1 MAKRPKSA
9 ITTSTFNGDEIRPKE
24 SQGFNEARAAK
35 GLTTVEG
42 TTPAACTPP
51 AAVSPDPCRHE
62 FVSSAGASFPVA
74 RLGIDVQQT

>member
-1 MAKRPKSA
+1 MAKKPKSA

-35 GLTTVEG
+35 GLGVVEG
-42 TTPAACTPP
+42 TRAPAQSPE
-51 AAVSPDPCRHE
+51 AAKAPNPTQHK

-74 RLGIDVQQT
+74 RLGKQP

>member
-1 MAKRPKSA
+1 MAKKPKSA
-9 ITTSTFNGDEIRPKE
+9 ITTSQFNGDEIRDK
-24 SQGFNEARAAK
+24 SKQGMSEARAAK

-51 AAVSPDPCRHE
+51 EAVSPDPTRHK

-74 RLGIDVQQT
+74 RLGKQS